1 MFSCEFWKIFKNIFL
16 QITLL
21 VIASVS
27 VLLVFCED
35 VFVNIF
41 VNKISSSHF
50 NEYEYQM

>member
-16 QITLL
+16 YRTPPLTT
-21 VIASVS
+21 SVS